1 MQKHIGIYSGT
12 FDPVHPGHVAF
23 ALETLQTC
31 KLDEVIF
38 LPEQTPRDKQAV
50 TDLSHRI
57 ALLERA
63 LADEP
68 NMRVLKL
75 RSPQF
80 TVADTLPEIY
90 AALKDT
96 QLTLLVG
103 SDV

>member
-12 FDPVHPGHVAF
+12 FDPVHPGHIAF
-23 ALETLQTC
+23 AREALQTC

-38 LPEQTPRDKQAV
+38 LPEQTPRGKEAV

-68 NMRVLKL
+68 NMRILKL
-75 RSPQF
+75 QSPQF
-80 TVADTLPEIY
+80 TVADTLPEIHN
-90 AALKDT
+90 LLGT
-96 QLTLLVG
+96 TRLTRLIG
-103 SDV
+103 